1 MGNMAMKRTT
11 LIAATSASL
20 VALGIA
26 AAAFGHGG
34 GGPRAGAEACPAGH
48 EEHCGAAGR
57 SGQGTGGHGMSGHGM
72 GSHGM
77 GSHGMGSHGM
87 GSHGMGGH
95 GMGGHGMRGQGMGGH
110 GGGGHGMR
118 GGMSLAGLDT
128 VKAELKLTAEQ
139 QPEFEKYADLV
150 KTQAEARQ
158 RMHEGMHS
166 GSADHHAMHD
176 TMRAYNRQA
185 AIELSAVRKA
195 LFDVLT
201 PEQRAIADR
210 NLGNSSMAMGG
221 GRGRHH

>member
-1 MGNMAMKRTT
+1 MKRTT

-34 GGPRAGAEACPAGH
+34 GGPRGDAEACPAGH

-72 GSHGM
+72 S
-77 GSHGMGSHGM
+77 
-87 GSHGMGGH
+87 GH
-95 GMGGHGMRGQGMGGH
+95 GMSGHGMRGQGMGGH

-118 GGMSLAGLDT
+118 GSMSPGGLDT

-139 QPEFEKYADLV
+139 QPVFETYAALV
-150 KTQAEARQ
+150 KTQAEARK

-176 TMRAYNRQA
+176 TMQAYNRQA
-185 AIELSAVRKA
+185 AIELTAVRKA

-221 GRGRHH
+221 GHGRHY

>member
-1 MGNMAMKRTT
+1 MMHINRFQWGNMAMKRTT

-57 SGQGTGGHGMSGHGM
+57 SGQGTGGHGMS
-72 GSHGM
+72 
-77 GSHGMGSHGM
+77 
-87 GSHGMGGH
+87 GH

-185 AIELSAVRKA
+185 AIELTAVRKA